1 MDAGSTARPRRW
13 RRTRCAARRRRGL
26 FAKLW
31 LASILALTVLPAS
44 ASELAA
50 FTAAGGSSVSAS
62 FQAPTSE
69 LSTSS
74 QLGAI
79 PLPPGVTAVKV
90 ENGYA
95 LVHDGELSFLI
106 FDLSPPFR
114 QPRLVEIHPAE
125 MGLVSVAVQDFSL
138 SPDRV
143 LYISA
148 FVNFG
153 LGNQRYALLRYA
165 LAEQDAKLQLRH
177 LPDVRCRHLGAGRR
191 GVWCLDPDFRP
202 ARNQLP
208 TLNWIAFLGAFRS
221 IPIAKQPGMSLG
233 PARVIV
239 DGEDSAETWLP
250 SMRAF
255 LEVDPLTES
264 VRYSPIPIEQTSRAI
279 TSFALSASGKV
290 HALFPLRG
298 SGEEALTTPY
308 ALAELDAKRETWRR
322 LLSERTFPRG
332 ALLAGWN
339 GPDLW
344 LWNRP
349 ARSLERIEGVQP

>member
-1 MDAGSTARPRRW
+1 M
-13 RRTRCAARRRRGL
+13 
-26 FAKLW
+26 
-31 LASILALTVLPAS
+31 
-44 ASELAA
+44 
-50 FTAAGGSSVSAS
+50 
-62 FQAPTSE
+62 
-69 LSTSS
+69 
-74 QLGAI
+74 
-79 PLPPGVTAVKV
+79 TAVKV

-106 FDLSPPFR
+106 FDLTPPFQ
-114 QPRLVEIHPAE
+114 QPRLVEIHAAE
-125 MGLVSVAVQDFSL
+125 LGLVSVSVQDFSL

-143 LYISA
+143 LYVSA

-153 LGNQRYALLRYA
+153 LGDRRYALLRFS
-165 LAEQDAKLQLRH
+165 LLEKDAKLQVRH

-208 TLNWIAFLGAFRS
+208 SLNWIAFLGSFRS
-221 IPIAKQPGMSLG
+221 TPIARQPGMSLG

-239 DGEDSAETWLP
+239 DGEDFAEAWLP

-255 LEVDPLTES
+255 LEVDPQTQE
-264 VRYSPIPIEQTSRAI
+264 VTYSPIPVEQTSRAI

-298 SGEEALTTPY
+298 SGEELLTTPY
-308 ALAELDAKRETWRR
+308 ALAELNAKRETWRR
-322 LLSERTFPRG
+322 VLSERTFPRG

-349 ARSLERIEGVQP
+349 ARRLERIEGAQP

>member
-1 MDAGSTARPRRW
+1 VPQSAPS
-13 RRTRCAARRRRGL
+13 AA
-26 FAKLW
+26 
-31 LASILALTVLPAS
+31 P
-44 ASELAA
+44 
-50 FTAAGGSSVSAS
+50 
-62 FQAPTSE
+62 
-69 LSTSS
+69 

-95 LVHDGELSFLI
+95 LVHDGELSFLL
-106 FDLSPPFR
+106 FNLAPPFQ

-125 MGLVSVAVQDFSL
+125 IGLISTSVQDFSL
-138 SPDRV
+138 SPDHV
-143 LYISA
+143 FYVSA

-153 LGNQRYALLRYA
+153 LGDRRYALLRYS
-165 LAEQDAKLQLRH
+165 LVEKDAKLQVRH

-208 TLNWIAFLGAFRS
+208 SLNWIAFLGAFRS
-221 IPIAKQPGMSLG
+221 TPIARQPGMSLG

-239 DGEDSAETWLP
+239 NGDDVAEAWLP

-255 LEVDPLTES
+255 LEVDPQTQELA
-264 VRYSPIPIEQTSRAI
+264 YSPIPVEQTSRAI

-290 HALFPLRG
+290 HALFPVRG
-298 SGEEALTTPY
+298 SGEEMLTTPY
-308 ALAELDAKRETWRR
+308 ALAELNAKRESWRR
-322 LLSERTFPRG
+322 VLSERTFPRG

-344 LWNRP
+344 LWNRT
-349 ARSLERIEGVQP
+349 ARRIERIEGVQP

>member
-1 MDAGSTARPRRW
+1 VG
-13 RRTRCAARRRRGL
+13 RTRVVPWQLRTPSTS
-26 FAKLW
+26 LW
-31 LASILALTVLPAS
+31 LASILALTALSGGATG
-44 ASELAA
+44 LAA
-50 FTAAGGSSVSAS
+50 ASGSAVSAS
-62 FQAPTSE
+62 SQASRSE

-74 QLGAI
+74 RLGAI

-106 FDLSPPFR
+106 FDLTPPFH
-114 QPRLVEIHPAE
+114 QPRLVEIHAAE
-125 MGLVSVAVQDFSL
+125 LGLVSVSVQDFSL

-148 FVNFG
+148 FVNYG
-153 LGNQRYALLRYA
+153 LGDRRYALLRYA
-165 LAEQDAKLQLRH
+165 LAEQDAKLQVRH
-177 LPDVRCRHLGAGRR
+177 LPDVRCSHLGAGRR

-202 ARNQLP
+202 ARNQMP

-221 IPIAKQPGMSLG
+221 IPIARPVGMSLG

-255 LEVDPLTES
+255 LEVDPLTEL
-264 VRYSPIPIEQTSRAI
+264 VRYSPIPVEQTSRAI

-290 HALFPLRG
+290 QALFPLRG
-298 SGEEALTTPY
+298 SGEETLTTPY
-308 ALAELDAKRETWRR
+308 ALAELDAERQTWRR
-322 LLSERTFPRG
+322 VLSQRTFPRG

-349 ARSLERIEGVQP
+349 ARRLERIEGVQP

>member
-1 MDAGSTARPRRW
+1 V
-13 RRTRCAARRRRGL
+13 
-26 FAKLW
+26 
-31 LASILALTVLPAS
+31 SILALAVLPGS
-44 ASELAA
+44 ASELALFPA
-50 FTAAGGSSVSAS
+50 DSGSTVSAS
-62 FQAPTSE
+62 FQASTSE

-74 QLGAI
+74 KLGAI

-95 LVHDGELSFLI
+95 LVHDGELSFLL
-106 FDLSPPFR
+106 FDLAPPFQ
-114 QPRLVEIHPAE
+114 QPRLVEIHVAE
-125 MGLVSVAVQDFSL
+125 MGLVSVSVQDLSL
-138 SPDRV
+138 SPDHV
-143 LYISA
+143 FYISA
-148 FVNFG
+148 FVNYG
-153 LGNQRYALLRYA
+153 LGDRRYALLRYS
-165 LAEQDAKLQLRH
+165 LADKDAKLQVRH

-191 GVWCLDPDFRP
+191 GIWCLDPDFRE

-208 TLNWIAFLGAFRS
+208 TLNWIAFLGAFRA

-239 DGEDSAETWLP
+239 GGEDRAEAWLP

-264 VRYSPIPIEQTSRAI
+264 VVYSPIPVEQTSRAI

-298 SGEEALTTPY
+298 SGEELLTTPY
-308 ALAELDAKRETWRR
+308 ALAELDAQRQTWRR
-322 LLSERTFPRG
+322 VLSERTFARG

-349 ARSLERIEGVQP
+349 ARRLERIEGVQP